1 MFLSFTTLVI
11 MVIVTFVAGMI
22 TPFALICHLVLRADI
37 R

>member
-22 TPFALICHLVLRADI
+22 TPFVLICHLVLRADI